1 VLLACCAGSLLANS
15 QEEIEKMTEP
25 AQKVAEELGV
35 VVLPIPRAD
44 PTLGTGLLL
53 TALAVYNVRG
63 GSRPWLSG
71 IGALYTDNDSAAIGV
86 FQKAYL
92 MDERLRLTGMAGAFD
107 LNLKFFGVGA
117 DAGARGVS
125 IPIEQ
130 EGGAIVLKGLY
141 EVGPKIYLGPVLRY
155 ISMHT
160 TVKGLA
166 APELG
171 LTIPEFELQFVT
183 SGLGAAVEYDTRDSE
198 LNPRRGAF
206 ASLQAVFPNE
216 AFGSDT
222 NYRFAN
228 VEYNHYLPLAP
239 DKVLALRASACGVD
253 GKAPFFDLCNFG
265 SMGDLR
271 GYVGGQYRDRAMFAT
286 QGELRWQF
294 LERWGA
300 VAFAGVGSVAPS
312 FGELDESKSLP
323 SYGVGL
329 RFLASRAHK
338 VNVSV
343 DVARGRDDTAL
354 YFRIGEAF

>member
-1 VLLACCAGSLLANS
+1 
-15 QEEIEKMTEP
+15 M
-25 AQKVAEELGV
+25 
-35 VVLPIPRAD
+35 
-44 PTLGTGLLL
+44 
-53 TALAVYNVRG
+53 
-63 GSRPWLSG
+63 
-71 IGALYTDNDSAAIGV
+71 
-86 FQKAYL
+86 
-92 MDERLRLTGMAGAFD
+92 
-107 LNLKFFGVGA
+107 
-117 DAGARGVS
+117 
-125 IPIEQ
+125 
-130 EGGAIVLKGLY
+130 
-141 EVGPKIYLGPVLRY
+141 
-155 ISMHT
+155 
-160 TVKGLA
+160 
-166 APELG
+166 
-171 LTIPEFELQFVT
+171 
-183 SGLGAAVEYDTRDSE
+183 EYDTRDSE